1 MRVVYYCVSL
11 DSRYGGPP
19 KTTIDLAVGMA
30 NAGHEVT
37 LMTADVSDSKIPAI
51 DAVNRGSLRIAVTPG
66 PKLPFATLTPGD
78 AAKHDPH
85 IQGAGAIHFIGV
97 FDRTQ
102 IQVGSRARRLGVPY
116 YVSLAGMLDDD
127 CFSRKA
133 WKKKVFMRLI
143 GRRWLS
149 RARAIHCTAEE
160 ELRQSSRFFDP
171 RQGVVIPNF
180 VDIGPF
186 ASPPGP
192 ALAREGFMFLKPEV
206 PAILFL
212 GRLHRIKN
220 LELLI
225 DAAGELA
232 RRDPGLAFSV
242 VLAGPGEESYVAE
255 LRARAAAVG
264 VADRLHFTGLVSGE
278 LKLSLL
284 RAARVFAMPSLHE
297 NFGIAMVEGLL
308 AGTPAVL
315 TRGVKIWRELESS
328 GGATVTGDSAREF
341 ADGLEEY
348 VRDGSRASGAG
359 DEARRWALSFLEPR
373 RVIEQFEAMY
383 ARRG

>member
-11 DSRYGGPP
+11 DSRFGGPP

-30 NAGHEVT
+30 GAGHDVT
-37 LMTADVSDSKIPAI
+37 LMTGDIGDAKIPGIA
-51 DAVNRGSLRIAVTPG
+51 AGKGGSLRVVETPA
-66 PKLPFATLTPGD
+66 PRLPSATFMPGD

-85 IQGAGAIHFIGV
+85 IRGADALHLIGV
-97 FDRTQ
+97 FDGTQ
-102 IQVGSRARRLGVPY
+102 IQLAGRARRLGVPY
-116 YVSLAGMLDDD
+116 HVSLAGMLDDD

-133 WKKKVFMRLI
+133 WKKKLFLRLV
-143 GRRWLS
+143 GRRFLAG
-149 RARAIHCTAEE
+149 ARAIHCTAEE

-171 RQGVVIPNF
+171 RQGAVIPNF

-186 ASPPGP
+186 AERPSPD
-192 ALAREGFMFLKPEV
+192 LARERFVFLKPDM
-206 PAILFL
+206 PAIVFL

-225 DAAGELA
+225 DGAGELA
-232 RRDPGLAFSV
+232 RRDAGLRFSV
-242 VLAGPGEESYVAE
+242 VLAGPGEEAYVAE
-255 LRARAAAVG
+255 LKARAATAG
-264 VADRLHFTGLVSGE
+264 IGDRLHFTGLVSGE

-308 AGTPAVL
+308 AGSPSVL

-328 GGATVTGDSAREF
+328 GGTTVTGDTAREF
-341 ADGLEEY
+341 ADGLEGY
-348 VRDGSRASGAG
+348 VRDEHMAQGAG
-359 DEARRWALSFLEPR
+359 AAARRWALEFLEPR
-373 RVIEQFEAMY
+373 RVIAQFEAMY